1 MPSSPDTPEL
11 NPSPSHSDSSEPKP
25 VLRLIPLQDT
35 VVFPNMGITL
45 TEEVGDDERVV
56 LVPRH
61 ENEFL
66 EVGTVAEVT
75 EQLRLP
81 GGGHAVALSGEHRAL
96 IGAAQTGPAGEL
108 RVEVQEHPDDVP
120 ADKRTREL
128 EREYRATVEEILE
141 LRGDDGRIAA
151 FLRAIA
157 EPGALADSAGYSPN
171 LSYEQKVQ
179 LLRALDVTDRLEL
192 AVKLQRESLAE
203 LQIRKRIRE
212 DVQEGAEKQQ
222 REYFLRKQMES
233 IRKELGED
241 DASVA
246 DEYRTKIAEAQ
257 MPQAVEE
264 QALKELGRLERMGEQ
279 TGESSMIRTYLDWL
293 IAVPWSKRSEE
304 HLDPVAAREVLDADH
319 AGLED
324 VKDRVTEYLAVRK
337 LRQDRGIEAE
347 GRVGD
352 RSGAILTLIGP
363 PGTGKTSIGESIA
376 RATGRE
382 FVRMSLGG
390 VRDEAEIRGHRR
402 TYIGALPGRLVR
414 ALRDAGT
421 MNPVILLDEVDKVGA
436 DWRGDPSAAL
446 LEVLDPAQNHSFRD
460 HYLDVELDLSQVMF
474 LATANVADTIPGPLL
489 DRMEVIGF
497 DGYTTEEKLAIAR
510 GYLWPRQRERNG
522 LREDEVEISDD
533 MLKTIVAEYTRE
545 AGVRN
550 LERNLGT
557 VLRKTATRIAS
568 SQTARAASGKR
579 NGDGGAPSEARAKP
593 SKAGKT
599 PPAVETPVQ
608 IDLDAVRDA
617 LGRQKF
623 FQESAA
629 RTATPGVATGLAVTG
644 TGGDVLFVEATA
656 MHTGG
661 QGKGANLVLTGQLGD
676 VMKESAQIALSY
688 VRGHAAELGIPED
701 AFAGREFHVHVP
713 AGAIPKDGP
722 SAGVTMVTA
731 LASLLSGRPVK
742 HTVGMTGEVTLQGR
756 VLPIGGLKQK
766 ALAAHAAGLT
776 DVILPERN
784 RGDLDEIP
792 QEVREQMS
800 FHPVMTIDEVLERAL
815 EPARASNP
823 SAGTG
828 AGRGG
833 GKGSTARRKG
843 KGAGGGAEAEDRDD
857 ADGDAPAR
865 DEVAGV
871 TS

>member
-1 MPSSPDTPEL
+1 MSSPPE
-11 NPSPSHSDSSEPKP
+11 NPTIQTSEPQP
-25 VLRLIPLQDT
+25 RLRLIPLDDT

-45 TEEVGDDERVV
+45 TVDVGDDKRVV

-66 EVGTVAEVT
+66 DVGTIVEVS
-75 EQLRLP
+75 EQIRLP
-81 GGGHAVALSGEHRAL
+81 GGGRAVALSGEHRAL
-96 IGAAQTGPAGEL
+96 IGAAQTGPGGEL
-108 RVEVQEHPDDVP
+108 RVEVDERPDEVP
-120 ADKRTREL
+120 VDGRTREL

-157 EPGALADSAGYSPN
+157 EPGALADSAGYSPTI
-171 LSYEQKVQ
+171 SYEQKVE
-179 LLRALDVTDRLEL
+179 LLRTLDVTERLEL
-192 AVKLQRESLAE
+192 AVRLQRESLAE
-203 LQIRKRIRE
+203 LQVRKRIRE

-233 IRKELGED
+233 IRKELDED
-241 DASVA
+241 DASVVE
-246 DEYRTKIAEAQ
+246 EYRTKIEEAQ
-257 MPQAVEE
+257 MPEDVNE

-293 IAVPWSKRSEE
+293 IAVPWSKRSDE
-304 HLDPVAAREVLDADH
+304 HLDPVGARAVLDADH

-337 LRQDRGIEAE
+337 LRQDRGIEA
-347 GRVGD
+347 D
-352 RSGAILTLIGP
+352 PKSGAILTLIGP

-460 HYLDVELDLSQVMF
+460 HYLDVELDLSKVLF

-489 DRMEVIGF
+489 DRMEVIRF
-497 DGYTTEEKLAIAR
+497 DGYTSEEKLAIAK
-510 GYLWPRQRERNG
+510 GYLWPRQRDRNG
-522 LREDEVEISDD
+522 LREDEVEISDEV
-533 MLKTIVAEYTRE
+533 LRTIIAEYTRE

-550 LERNLGT
+550 LERELGT
-557 VLRKTATRIAS
+557 VLRKTATKIAS
-568 SQTARAASGKR
+568 TQPAAAESPTPTEDEKATPAEGEVESEDAKTAKRPKASK
-579 NGDGGAPSEARAKP
+579 
-593 SKAGKT
+593 SKAAQT
-599 PPAVETPVQ
+599 TAVK
-608 IDLDAVRDA
+608 IDLEVVRDA

-644 TGGDVLFVEATA
+644 AGGDVLFVEATA
-656 MHTGG
+656 MKAGSG
-661 QGKGANLVLTGQLGD
+661 SNSLVLTGQLGD
-676 VMKESAQIALSY
+676 VMKESARIALSY
-688 VRGHAAELGIPED
+688 VRGHAEELGIDEG
-701 AFAGREFHVHVP
+701 AFENKEFHVHVP

-756 VLPIGGLKQK
+756 VLPIGGFKQK
-766 ALAAHAAGLT
+766 ALAANAAGLT

-792 QEVREQMS
+792 KEVRDQMT
-800 FHPVMTIDEVLERAL
+800 FHPVMTVQEVLDRAL
-815 EPARASNP
+815 EPAR
-823 SAGTG
+823 
-828 AGRGG
+828 
-833 GKGSTARRKG
+833 
-843 KGAGGGAEAEDRDD
+843 D
-857 ADGDAPAR
+857 
-865 DEVAGV
+865 VAHV
-871 TS
+871 S